1 MTGLLSYVPGD
12 TLLHRL
18 DARTKLI
25 LPILICAA
33 SVAARG
39 YAMLLAVVALDILMG
54 VLAGQ
59 TKQTLALFKG
69 LVKVSLFVV
78 VLQVLFVRRGTPV
91 FTFGIAITDQGLFSA
106 GQVGLRL
113 IGATMPLA
121 TLLSLTRMSDLT
133 AAMVAKWHVP
143 YKYAFA
149 VTSAI
154 RFVPTFMLDMR
165 DIMEAQTAR
174 GVEMDT
180 KNPMKKLA
188 LVLPLCAPLLISSV
202 KRIDSVA
209 LAAEMRGFNLRPR
222 DAGAED
228 MRMGP
233 ADYGALA
240 LGALL
245 LAAAIAV

>member
-33 SVAARG
+33 SVAARDF
-39 YAMLLAVVALDILMG
+39 AMLLAVVVLDILMG

-59 TKQTLALFKG
+59 AKQTLALFKG

-91 FTFGIAITDQGLFSA
+91 FTLGITITDEGLISA

-121 TLLSLTRMSDLT
+121 TLLSLTRMSDLAT
-133 AAMVAKWHVP
+133 VLVAKWHVP

-180 KNPMKKLA
+180 KNPVKKLA

-222 DAGAED
+222 DAGAEG
-228 MRMGP
+228 MRLGL
-233 ADYGALA
+233 ADFCALA
-240 LGALL
+240 LGMLL
-245 LAAAIAV
+245 VAAAIMV

>member
-12 TLLHRL
+12 SVLHRL

-25 LPILICAA
+25 LPILIAA
-33 SVAARG
+33 ACFAAKSYG
-39 YAMLLAVVALDILMG
+39 MLLVIVALDVLLG
-54 VLAGQ
+54 VLGGL
-59 TKQTLALFKG
+59 TKKTLGLLKG
-69 LVKVSLFVV
+69 LLKVSVFIF
-78 VLQVLFVRRGTPV
+78 VLQVLFIRKGTPV
-91 FTFGIAITDQGLFSA
+91 ITLGISVTDVGLDTA
-106 GQVGLRL
+106 AKVVLRL

-121 TLLSLTRMSDLT
+121 TLLTLTRMSDLT
-133 AAMVAKWHVP
+133 SALVAKAHVP
-143 YKYAFA
+143 FKYAFA

-174 GVEMDT
+174 GIEMDT
-180 KNPMKKLA
+180 KNPFKKLA

-222 DAGAED
+222 DAGGD
-228 MRMGP
+228 TLRMRA
-233 ADYGALA
+233 ADWAALG

-245 LAAAIAV
+245 VAAAFVA

>member
-33 SVAARG
+33 SVAARDFV
-39 YAMLLAVVALDILMG
+39 MLLAVVVLDILMG

-59 TKQTLALFKG
+59 AKQTLALFKG
-69 LVKVSLFVV
+69 LVKVSFFVV

-91 FTFGIAITDQGLFSA
+91 FTLGITITDEGLISA

-133 AAMVAKWHVP
+133 TVLVAKWHVP

-154 RFVPTFMLDMR
+154 RFVPAFMLDMR

-180 KNPMKKLA
+180 KNPVKKLA

-222 DAGAED
+222 DAGAEG
-228 MRMGP
+228 MRLGL
-233 ADYGALA
+233 ADFCALA

-245 LAAAIAV
+245 VAAAIMV

>member
-12 TLLHRL
+12 TLVHRL

-25 LPILICAA
+25 LPIMIAA
-33 SVAARG
+33 ACFAARG
-39 YAMLLAVVALDILMG
+39 YAMLLAIVALDVLLG
-54 VLAGQ
+54 VLGGLTQ
-59 TKQTLALFKG
+59 KTLGLLKG
-69 LVKVSLFVV
+69 LLKVSAFIFI
-78 VLQVLFVRRGTPV
+78 LQVLFIRRGTPILTV
-91 FTFGIAITDQGLFSA
+91 GIAITDVGLDTA
-106 GQVGLRL
+106 AKVVLRL

-121 TLLSLTRMSDLT
+121 TLLTLMRMSDLT
-133 AAMVAKWHVP
+133 CAMVAKWRVP

-154 RFVPTFMLDMR
+154 RLVPTFMLDMR

-180 KNPMKKLA
+180 NNPFRKLA
-188 LVLPLCAPLLISSV
+188 LVLPLCVPLLISSV

-209 LAAEMRGFNLRPR
+209 LAAEMRGFNLRPK
-222 DAGAED
+222 DAGGEG
-228 MRMGP
+228 MKMGA
-233 ADYGALA
+233 ADFCALA

-245 LAAAIAV
+245 IATAFLA